1 MKRILCAILC
11 GLMLL
16 SVAAC
21 GGGEKPGDTMTAE
34 EILNTLYEGA
44 SEDELPM
51 GLMSMQAEG
60 EMVEYFLFVP
70 AIEGAEVWVSE
81 PGVSSIAHSV
91 AVVRLPED
99 ADAEAVRSQ
108 IEANMN
114 PAKWLC
120 VTAEKAEV
128 ICHGQTILLV
138 MSSNDLA
145 DLVIGNFDALWK

>member
-70 AIEGAEVWVSE
+70 VKRKQNFLSAHIFRD
-81 PGVSSIAHSV
+81 SI
-91 AVVRLPED
+91 
-99 ADAEAVRSQ
+99 SQ
-108 IEANMN
+108 SLNGLN
-114 PAKWLC
+114 L
-120 VTAEKAEV
+120 T
-128 ICHGQTILLV
+128 
-138 MSSNDLA
+138 
-145 DLVIGNFDALWK
+145 